1 MYKIRTNKHNELIAI
16 GKFDEETIH
25 LVHCSEKIEDLKE
38 DIANLYIVAEECT
51 NFARVHLVSDFS
63 QDEALQ
69 QVDEYLREKEGVN
82 ESHLIG
88 VFNASVD

>member
-1 MYKIRTNKHNELIAI
+1 MYKIKTNKQNKLIAI
-16 GKFDEETIH
+16 GTYGEETIH
-25 LVHCSEKIEDLKE
+25 MVHCSETIEDLIYE
-38 DIANLYIVAEECT
+38 NLYIVAEECT

-69 QVDEYLREKEGVN
+69 QIDDYLKEVEGVE

-88 VFNASVD
+88 VFNASVR